1 MIDEEISR
9 IVRDSQ
15 RLADEILRKDIEIL
29 HRMAKELLKYETI
42 DANDLGKILK
52 GEKLTRPLND
62 KSGAKKQRR
71 PRRRYQR
78 KTSTRNGANGSSVNG
93 KNKSNQKDVKPKTSS
108 KRKQVGA
115 KS

>member
-42 DANDLGKILK
+42 DSKDLDKILK
-52 GEKLTRPLND
+52 GEKLTRPLNG
-62 KSGAKKQRR
+62 SSVAKNQKR

-78 KTSTRNGANGSSVNG
+78 KRNTKNGSNHNSSNG
-93 KNKSNQKDVKPKTSS
+93 KKSLNNKDVNP
-108 KRKQVGA
+108 
-115 KS
+115 